1 MVTAGLPEFSP
12 PAPLFCKTRFDMI
25 SIRKYLP
32 YIRKQII
39 GENMVY
45 SGVWGV
51 VYLIPIMNSTLM
63 SEEYID
69 FSKVF
74 LAWGKIT
81 PFFTIF
87 LLHNQVLI
95 RFLLHR
101 RHYLWYLLSC
111 VTCLAITFGVVEL
124 HEQWNIATSGGY
136 AGEYIRPRHASLTDL
151 QWYWNMVLGTFM
163 FAANVGIKQLYRSMQ
178 YDEDFERLKREN
190 IQAEMYYLK
199 YQINPHFLMNTLNNI
214 HALIDFDGDSAKKA
228 LIELSHMMRYVT
240 YESDGDEIPLRRDL
254 DFINNYIDLMR
265 VRYPDN
271 IDIRFEYPQNLSN
284 QTVVPPLV
292 LVVFVENA
300 FKHGISYKAQSYIHI
315 SITLDDEHI
324 VARFENSLFERRT
337 HTAGIGL
344 DNVRKR
350 LDLLYGSRYSLLIN
364 DTPNDKYCVTLTL
377 PNESKVH
384 SN

>member
-1 MVTAGLPEFSP
+1 MNNN
-12 PAPLFCKTRFDMI
+12 KKKI
-25 SIRKYLP
+25 IP

-45 SGVWGV
+45 TGVWLV

-63 SEEYID
+63 SEEYIN

-81 PFFTIF
+81 PYFVLF
-87 LLHNQVLI
+87 LLNNQVFI

-101 RHYLWYLLSC
+101 KHFFGYLF
-111 VTCLAITFGVVEL
+111 TCAVCLGLTFGAIEIY
-124 HEQWNIATSGGY
+124 EQWNIVSSGGY

-163 FAANVGIKQLYRSMQ
+163 FAANVGIKQFYLSMQ
-178 YDEDFERLKREN
+178 YDEDLERLKREN
-190 IQAEMYYLK
+190 TQAEMYYLK

-214 HALIDFDGDSAKKA
+214 HALIDFDSDNAKRC
-228 LIELSHMMRYVT
+228 LIELSNMMRYVT
-240 YESDGDEIPLRRDL
+240 YESDGDEIPLARDL
-254 DFINNYIDLMR
+254 EFIGNYIELMR

-271 IDIRFEYPQNLSN
+271 IDIRLDYPRDLSR
-284 QTVVPPLV
+284 QTVIPPLV
-292 LVVFVENA
+292 LIVFVENA

-315 SITLDDEHI
+315 KIDLTADHI
-324 VARFENSLFERRT
+324 VARFENSSFERQTGRRS
-337 HTAGIGL
+337 AGIGL

-350 LDLLYGSRYSLLIN
+350 LELIYGNRYTLDIDTSLQ
-364 DTPNDKYCVTLTL
+364 DKYCVTLTL
-377 PNESKVH
+377 PNNDKVY

>member
-1 MVTAGLPEFSP
+1 MN
-12 PAPLFCKTRFDMI
+12 
-25 SIRKYLP
+25 
-32 YIRKQII
+32 IRKQII

-45 SGVWGV
+45 SGVWMV

-81 PFFTIF
+81 PFFAIF
-87 LLHNQVLI
+87 LLHNQVFI
-95 RFLLHR
+95 RFLLR
-101 RHYLWYLLSC
+101 RKHYLWYIIAC
-111 VTCLAITFGVVEL
+111 AVCLFTTFGIIEL
-124 HEQWNIATSGGY
+124 HERWNIATAGGY

-163 FAANVGIKQLYRSMQ
+163 FIANVGIKQLYLSMQ
-178 YDEDFERLKREN
+178 YDEDLERLKREN

-199 YQINPHFLMNTLNNI
+199 YQINPHFMMNTLNNI
-214 HALIDFDGDSAKKA
+214 HALIDFDGESAKKG

-240 YESDGDEIPLRRDL
+240 YESDGDEIPLKRDL
-254 DFINNYIDLMR
+254 DFITNYIELMR

-271 IDIRFEYPQNLSN
+271 IDIRFDYPQNLSS

-292 LVVFVENA
+292 LIVFVENA

-315 SITLDDEHI
+315 TISLTPEHI
-324 VARFENSLFERRT
+324 VARFENSAFERRNQART
-337 HTAGIGL
+337 TGIGL

-350 LDLLYGSRYSLLIN
+350 LDLLYGNRYQLVIDDKSK
-364 DTPNDKYCVTLTL
+364 DKYCVTLTL
-377 PNESKVH
+377 PNDDKVH